1 MRQNGS
7 NWLTYL
13 VDLNF
18 FHWYNLSY
26 KIERNINFGKFIDK
40 DEDYKKMRTK
50 KVIIE
55 PWEDS
60 KCYDEREGL
69 YEWWYF
75 DMIYVFVYRYNFKR
89 KMEN

>member
-1 MRQNGS
+1 MRQNS
-7 NWLTYL
+7 LNWHSYL
-13 VDLNF
+13 VDFNF
-18 FHWYNLSY
+18 FRWYNLSY

-60 KCYDEREGL
+60 KCDDDEEQAYMNSGIL
-69 YEWWYF
+69 IWF
-75 DMIYVFVYRYNFKR
+75 MNLFT
-89 KMEN
+89 

>member
-60 KCYDEREGL
+60 KGDDEEKAYMNSSIL
-69 YEWWYF
+69 IWF
-75 DMIYVFVYRYNFKR
+75 MNLFI
-89 KMEN
+89 